1 MDTIYY
7 IEEFI
12 QMNNYPSWWNTT
24 ITVYNKFEDPQTQ
37 LVTWYR
43 QVIDGCFWKYSGN
56 KVVVGNT
63 VLETKDIICRIR
75 IDDRFLEK
83 HEWIAIPNDRMSNYF
98 TLSQGDI
105 IVKGEVDDEINE
117 YQSGQRSSDLKT
129 KYKALQGCLEIQE
142 WSNNTGGGRGNEHYY
157 VKGI

>member
-1 MDTIYY
+1 
-7 IEEFI
+7 
-12 QMNNYPSWWNTT
+12 MNNYPSWWNTT

-129 KYKALQGCLEIQE
+129 KYKSLQGCLEIQE

>member
-1 MDTIYY
+1 
-7 IEEFI
+7 
-12 QMNNYPSWWNTT
+12 MNNYPSWWNTT

-75 IDDRFLEK
+75 VDDRFLEK

-129 KYKALQGCLEIQE
+129 KYKSLQGCLEIQE

>member
-1 MDTIYY
+1 
-7 IEEFI
+7 
-12 QMNNYPSWWNTT
+12 MNNYPSWWNTT

-83 HEWIAIPNDRMSNYF
+83 HEWIATPNDRMSNYF

>member
-1 MDTIYY
+1 
-7 IEEFI
+7 
-12 QMNNYPSWWNTT
+12 MNNYPSWWNTT
-24 ITVYNKFEDPQTQ
+24 VTIYNRYEDPQTQ

-43 QVIDGCFWKYSGN
+43 HVVEGCFWKYTGN

-63 VLETKDIICRIR
+63 LLETKDIICRLR
-75 IDDRFLEK
+75 KNDKFLDK
-83 HEWIAIPNDRMSNYF
+83 VDWIKQPNDKMPNFF

-117 YQSGQRSSDLKT
+117 YASGKRSTDLKK
-129 KYKALQGCLEIQE
+129 KYKALRGCLEVQE
-142 WSNNTGGGRGNEHYY
+142 WQDNTGGGRGNEHYY

>member
-1 MDTIYY
+1 
-7 IEEFI
+7 
-12 QMNNYPSWWNTT
+12 MNNYPSWWNTT

-43 QVIDGCFWKYSGN
+43 QVVDGCFWKYSGN

-129 KYKALQGCLEIQE
+129 KYKSLQGCLEIQE

>member
-1 MDTIYY
+1 
-7 IEEFI
+7 
-12 QMNNYPSWWNTT
+12 MNNYPSWWNTT

>member
-1 MDTIYY
+1 
-7 IEEFI
+7 
-12 QMNNYPSWWNTT
+12 MNSYPSWWNTT
-24 ITVYNKFEDPQTQ
+24 VTIYNRYEDPQTQ

-43 QVIDGCFWKYSGN
+43 HVVEGCFWKYTGN

-63 VLETKDIICRIR
+63 LLETKDIICRLR
-75 IDDRFLEK
+75 KNDKFLDK
-83 HEWIAIPNDRMSNYF
+83 VDWIKQPNDKMPNFF

-117 YQSGQRSSDLKT
+117 YASGKRSTDLKK
-129 KYKALQGCLEIQE
+129 KYKAVRGCLEVQE
-142 WSNNTGGGRGNEHYY
+142 WQDNTGGGRGNEHYY

>member
-1 MDTIYY
+1 
-7 IEEFI
+7 
-12 QMNNYPSWWNTT
+12 MNNYPSWWNTT
-24 ITVYNKFEDPQTQ
+24 ITIYNKYEDPQTN

-43 QVIDGCFWKYSGN
+43 HKVDGAFWKYTGN

-75 IDDRFLEK
+75 KDTGFRETTDWL
-83 HEWIAIPNDRMSNYF
+83 AVPNDQMSNYF

-105 IVKGEVDDEINE
+105 IIRGDVDDVINE
-117 YQSGQRSSDLKT
+117 YVAGKRSTDLKK
-129 KYKALQGCLEIQE
+129 KYKSLQRCLEIQE
-142 WSNNTGGGRGNEHYY
+142 WADNTGGGRGNEHYY